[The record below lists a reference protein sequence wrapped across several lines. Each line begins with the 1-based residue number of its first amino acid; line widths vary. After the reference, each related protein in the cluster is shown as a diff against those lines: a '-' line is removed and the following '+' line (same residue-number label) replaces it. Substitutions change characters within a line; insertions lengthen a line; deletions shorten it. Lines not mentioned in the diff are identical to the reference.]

1 MSQSERLYRL
11 MSWLDSGRCLSR
23 EWLLTEMGV
32 SRATLMRDIAY
43 LRDRMFAPVA
53 YDSERRGWYMDRR
66 ESSPGTRCE
75 LPGLWFDGHELAALL
90 TMQHLLGQLDA
101 SGFLADR
108 IEPLRERVVEL
119 LGAGLQAD
127 AQPAGRIRL
136 ASVGTRR
143 LHLPH
148 FQMVARALLQRR
160 CLRIGY
166 HARSRQRTTQRTVSP
181 QRLVYYRDNWYLDA
195 WCHARDALRSFAVDS
210 IVAAQMLDEV
220 ARDIPEVDLD
230 DVLAAGY
237 GIFAGAQVRWA
248 TLRFGAERARWVS
261 AEVWHPQQQSQW
273 DAEGRWV
280 LRLPFADPRELVMDI
295 LRHVPEVE
303 VLAPYDLEE
312 EVLRRLRAGLARME
326 LLDE

>member
-11 MSWLDSGRCLSR
+11 MSWFDSGRCLSR
-23 EWLLTEMGV
+23 DWLLKEMGV
-32 SRATLMRDIAY
+32 SRATLMRDMAY
-43 LRDRMFAPVA
+43 LQNCMCAPVA
-53 YDSERRGWYMDRR
+53 YDAERRCWYMERRG
-66 ESSPGTRCE
+66 SSGTRSE
-75 LPGLWFDGHELAALL
+75 LPGLWFGADELAALL
-90 TMQHLLGQLDA
+90 SMQHLLEQLDA

-119 LGAGLQAD
+119 LGTGLRAD
-127 AQPAGRIRL
+127 AQGARRIRL
-136 ASVGTRR
+136 ASVATRR

-148 FQMVARALLQRR
+148 FQMVARALLLRR

-166 HARSRQRTTQRTVSP
+166 HARSRQQTTQRTVSP

-195 WCHARDALRSFAVDS
+195 WCHLRDALRSFAVDS

-220 ARDIPEVDLD
+220 AREVPDSELD
-230 DVLAAGY
+230 DVLASGY
-237 GIFAGAQVRWA
+237 GIFAGATVRWA

-261 AEVWHPQQQSQW
+261 AEVWHPDQQSQW
-273 DAEGRWV
+273 DAEGRWL

-326 LLDE
+326 LRDE